1 MLALHA
7 FGGCDTAS
15 AIFGHGK
22 GKLFTRLASARELGH
37 HVHILQQPQA
47 TKDEVCDAGVALMVA
62 LYNGQLNDTLGQMT
76 YRAYSKMVVAKGGT
90 LVAYRLPMG
99 ALLIAD
105 SELDWIDEEDVAS
118 GDFVFD
124 LEITADIRL
133 KVEDEEIC

>member
-1 MLALHA
+1 
-7 FGGCDTAS
+7 
-15 AIFGHGK
+15 
-22 GKLFTRLASARELGH
+22 
-37 HVHILQQPQA
+37 
-47 TKDEVCDAGVALMVA
+47 MVA